1 MKAHI
6 QEKKPMISLMEKSK
20 TQTTHKLRKR
30 RLSCRINKRQGNE
43 TKDKKIEISSKKEFQ
58 LSFGC
63 P

>member
-1 MKAHI
+1 
-6 QEKKPMISLMEKSK
+6 MISLMEKSK
-20 TQTTHKLRKR
+20 TQTTQKLRKR
-30 RLSCRINKRQGNE
+30 RLSCRTDIRQGNE